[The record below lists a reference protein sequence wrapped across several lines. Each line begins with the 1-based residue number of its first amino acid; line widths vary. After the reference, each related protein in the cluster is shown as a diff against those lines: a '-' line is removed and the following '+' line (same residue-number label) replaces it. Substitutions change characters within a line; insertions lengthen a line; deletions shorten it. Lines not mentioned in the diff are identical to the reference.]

1 MSFQQNELEKV
12 GLRPASGCMAFYAN
26 TVWTDRMMSK
36 LRVDQQSN
44 TPTIYSMRCIPRWI
58 HFRSTLSVLL
68 SPQYSETESVAAKSP
83 SSANNYA
90 EQQHREEWTVGQRG
104 HSQYGFPWD
113 KKLGAIATLS
123 PIGNLLPSFQINM

>member
-1 MSFQQNELEKV
+1 
-12 GLRPASGCMAFYAN
+12 
-26 TVWTDRMMSK
+26 MMSK

-44 TPTIYSMRCIPRWI
+44 TPTIYSMICIPRWI

-90 EQQHREEWTVGQRG
+90 EQQHREEWTVGQ
-104 HSQYGFPWD
+104 YGFTWD
-113 KKLGAIATLS
+113 KILGAIATLS

>member
-1 MSFQQNELEKV
+1 
-12 GLRPASGCMAFYAN
+12 
-26 TVWTDRMMSK
+26 MMNK
-36 LRVDQQSN
+36 LRIDQQSN
-44 TPTIYSMRCIPRWI
+44 TPTIYSMRCMPRWI

-83 SSANNYA
+83 SSAYNYA
-90 EQQHREEWTVGQRG
+90 EQQHREEWTVGHRG

-113 KKLGAIATLS
+113 KILGAIATLS